1 MERVHF
7 LSEFSADLIKG
18 STPANTPVPPDFL
31 LSLMAMTNLMR
42 LSLLKTAH
50 AVMNEATCRKSGAT
64 HAKAPA

>member
-1 MERVHF
+1 
-7 LSEFSADLIKG
+7 
-18 STPANTPVPPDFL
+18 
-31 LSLMAMTNLMR
+31 MAMTNLMR